1 LTAWPF
7 DFERRA
13 ACALQPITRSEYFR
27 DDDFSWALAIVDEFT
42 ELQ

>member
-1 LTAWPF
+1 VAIRL
-7 DFERRA
+7 RA
-13 ACALQPITRSEYFR
+13 PSSLRATGPITRSEYFR